1 MKKQPK
7 NNHLSAALHNWY
19 RQALKH
25 TKYRWV
31 VILGT
36 LLYLV
41 SPLDISPDVFPI
53 IGWIDDGI
61 IVSLLV
67 TEVGQLMSTELKRKR
82 SSSKSAGNPIKTEVE
97 TVVEPDGVKTISV
110 EAVTVG

>member
-1 MKKQPK
+1 MKKQPF
-7 NNHLSAALHNWY
+7 ATAFHNLY

-25 TKYRWV
+25 SKYRWV

-53 IGWIDDGI
+53 IGWIDDGVV
-61 IVSLLV
+61 VSLLV
-67 TEVGQLMSTELKRKR
+67 TEVGQLMSEQLKRKR
-82 SSSKSAGNPIKTEVE
+82 QIDNQISTETGADE
-97 TVVEPDGVKTISV
+97 AQTITV
-110 EAVTVG
+110 EAVSIS

>member
-1 MKKQPK
+1 MKKQPFATAF
-7 NNHLSAALHNWY
+7 HSFY

-25 TKYRWV
+25 SKYRWV

-61 IVSLLV
+61 VISLLM
-67 TEVGQLMSTELKRKR
+67 TEVSQIMSEQLKRKR
-82 SSSKSAGNPIKTEVE
+82 QINTQTSADTA
-97 TVVEPDGVKTISV
+97 TRDSAQTITV
-110 EAVTVG
+110 EAVSVS